1 MKWSFCACAAVFLV
15 AHAPALAERQDKDH
29 AGRNSSYD
37 TAQTAGLEAWQARK
51 EARRQLAETS
61 RIRHSQEE
69 SQKADEGQ
77 LSETQDAQQTAL
89 DETLCT
95 LCEKFSDKSA
105 DGEQPLRIEIIS
117 GLDFSRM
124 ALAGSEDGSAR
135 IDPATGSKVTNQGLI
150 DLGGMS
156 FQGRARVTG
165 TALRQVRIELPHQV
179 TLSSPMGEQ
188 AELTDFVS
196 DVPAISLLDARG
208 TLEFQFGARLSTM
221 DAAGGNF
228 RGRIPIRVDYN

>member
-1 MKWSFCACAAVFLV
+1 MKWSFCACAAVFLA

-29 AGRNSSYD
+29 AGQNLSYATD
-37 TAQTAGLEAWQARK
+37 QVTNR
-51 EARRQLAETS
+51 EARQAKRKARQQLAET
-61 RIRHSQEE
+61 RQIRRSQEE

-77 LSETQDAQQTAL
+77 VSETQDAPRAGS
-89 DETLCT
+89 DETFCT
-95 LCEKFSDKSA
+95 LCERFSDKSA

-124 ALAGSEDGSAR
+124 ALAGSKDGSAK
-135 IDPATGSKVTNQGLI
+135 IDPATGSKVTDQGLI

-165 TALRQVRIELPHQV
+165 TALRQVRIELPHEV
-179 TLSSPMGEQ
+179 TLNTPMGEQ

-208 TLEFQFGARLSTM
+208 TLEFQFGARFSTTN
-221 DAAGGNF
+221 AAGGNF